1 MHYDL
6 GLKRSC
12 ATFAFMRRFFT
23 FISCIV
29 FLAGKGTC
37 FAQNKQ
43 SADSNVY
50 DFVPRERVV
59 FEDDFS
65 KDKAGSFPSKW
76 KRLSGENAAASPNYC
91 QVQMDDN
98 DFMLVMSEAGSDLE
112 PIINGDSYL
121 TDSFTLEYDFQ
132 FGSPM
137 ASLNIDFRIKHVG
150 NRSFDWFTVKGNGEV
165 SYLNINKAEKLSK
178 EYPGEFDCNV
188 WHHLAISNRG
198 GLFKLYI
205 DHYHLLT
212 VPIYYGSPMLSFGLH
227 STPPVEYKNVRLA
240 TGNETHKPIV
250 KKRSDSAIPSAL
262 KVYANA
268 DQMSFTVNVSS
279 ASKENALITISDI
292 KGKKIKSVMAN
303 TNTDT
308 DIKLDAPPGIYVISA
323 VTKNKTMTAK
333 VALE

>member
-1 MHYDL
+1 
-6 GLKRSC
+6 
-12 ATFAFMRRFFT
+12 
-23 FISCIV
+23 
-29 FLAGKGTC
+29 
-37 FAQNKQ
+37 
-43 SADSNVY
+43 
-50 DFVPRERVV
+50 
-59 FEDDFS
+59 
-65 KDKAGSFPSKW
+65 
-76 KRLSGENAAASPNYC
+76 
-91 QVQMDDN
+91 
-98 DFMLVMSEAGSDLE
+98 
-112 PIINGDSYL
+112 
-121 TDSFTLEYDFQ
+121 
-132 FGSPM
+132 
-137 ASLNIDFRIKHVG
+137 
-150 NRSFDWFTVKGNGEV
+150 
-165 SYLNINKAEKLSK
+165 
-178 EYPGEFDCNV
+178 
-188 WHHLAISNRG
+188 
-198 GLFKLYI
+198 
-205 DHYHLLT
+205 
-212 VPIYYGSPMLSFGLH
+212 MLSFGLH